1 MKSLYFNI
9 GAYSFSNKIK
19 KLLKYLNENGIT
31 YSIDD
36 KKITYSFILDG
47 IKLECTGYIYKNRI
61 TNLQMFSD
69 SCSNEEIESLKK
81 KVTSRYAK
89 KHTYLDSNVT
99 CYTPYPNVGFALDI
113 ILSDSNE
120 FFVNVCFED
129 ETHKLFDHKDR
140 MKKIR
145 EIIII
150 LSVAL
155 LGLGLSIL
163 FLSMYYNESNI
174 TSNVITGII
183 SYFYM
188 SISIFILCKLND
200 EERRKTLL
208 FMFLLPIIYVAVAL
222 IALLLLGDNK
232 NVILEYLFWAI
243 YSMPA
248 FIIVVVVALLLM
260 AASSYA

>member
-9 GAYSFSNKIK
+9 GTYSFSNKIK
-19 KLLKYLNENGIT
+19 KLLKYLNENSISH
-31 YSIDD
+31 SIDE
-36 KKITYSFILDG
+36 KKITYSIILDG
-47 IKLECTGYIYKNRI
+47 IKIECTGYIYKNRI
-61 TNLQMFSD
+61 TNLQMYSN

-81 KVTSRYAK
+81 KVTSRYVK

-99 CYTPYPNVGFALDI
+99 CYTPYPKVGFALEI
-113 ILSDSNE
+113 ILSDFNE

-129 ETHKLFDHKDR
+129 ETHKLFDHKAR

-150 LSVAL
+150 LTVAL
-155 LGLGLSIL
+155 LGLGFSIL

-188 SISIFILCKLND
+188 SISILVLCKLND
-200 EERRKTLL
+200 EESRKTLL
-208 FMFLLPIIYVAVAL
+208 YMFLLPIIYVAIAF

-232 NVILEYLFWAI
+232 NMILEYLFWAI

-248 FIIVVVVALLLM
+248 FIIVVVVVLLLM
-260 AASSYA
+260 AAASYA

>member
-9 GAYSFSNKIK
+9 GTYSFSNKIK
-19 KLLKYLNENGIT
+19 KLLKYLSENSIT

-36 KKITYSFILDG
+36 KKIVYSFDLDG
-47 IKLECTGYIYKNRI
+47 IKIECTGYIYKNRI
-61 TNLQMFSD
+61 TNLQMYSN
-69 SCSNEEIESLKK
+69 SCYDEEIALLKK
-81 KVTSRYAK
+81 KVTSRYTK

-99 CYTPYPNVGFALDI
+99 CYTTYPKVGFALEI
-113 ILSDSNE
+113 LLSDSNE
-120 FFVNVCFED
+120 FFVNICFED
-129 ETHKLFDHKDR
+129 ETHKLFDYKER
-140 MKKIR
+140 VKQIR

-150 LSVAL
+150 LSIAL

-163 FLSMYYNESNI
+163 FLTMYHNDSNI

-200 EERRKTLL
+200 EEHRKTFLY
-208 FMFLLPIIYVAVAL
+208 MFLLPIIYVAIAF

-232 NVILEYLFWAI
+232 NMILEYLFWAI

-248 FIIVVVVALLLM
+248 FIIVIVIALLLM
-260 AASSYA
+260 AGASYA